1 MQFSR
6 WENQLA
12 MRTPCENISNKF
24 SKKNR
29 RKKGPESTNKSSI
42 FCYDFFFFF
51 QVGIITLLPNY
62 VQFSSATQSSLNLC
76 DPTDCSTPGFPVPHQ
91 LPELVQTY
99 FHESVMPSNHL
110 ILCVPFS
117 SRLQSFPASGS
128 FPMSQFT
135 SGGQSIGASTH
146 LTQLPSYL
154 SIWII

>member
-1 MQFSR
+1 MKTFLTNSLKKMEAKKDLSLQTNLQYFV
-6 WENQLA
+6 
-12 MRTPCENISNKF
+12 MIS
-24 SKKNR
+24 
-29 RKKGPESTNKSSI
+29 
-42 FCYDFFFFF
+42 FFFF

-91 LPELVQTY
+91 LPELVQTH
-99 FHESVMPSNHL
+99 FHQSVMPSNHL

-128 FPMSQFT
+128 FTMSQFT